1 MKKEI
6 ILRSADFADGK
17 NATPAV
23 VAALRELSLSEGT
36 RLAFEKGTY
45 HFYEDGAVKRT
56 YAVSN
61 NSYGEK
67 SVVFH
72 MDGIKALT
80 VDGGGAELV
89 FHGRAFPFIAD
100 GCRELTLCNMTLDRA
115 LPPVAELRFRD
126 VCDEGFFI
134 EIDKQKTPYTVEN
147 GDVVF
152 HREGWELSS
161 RERMLALH
169 KIEPFAVQYLFTK
182 NCTDMRENLPAPL
195 MDAVAEEEEGGIR
208 FRYSPSTP
216 TKCRFSEGELAL
228 SNLEGGRDID
238 VFFLVG
244 CENTVVKNVT
254 VRRGVGMGI
263 IAQVCHDLY
272 IDGFKTAS
280 EYYNAAFS
288 LTADALH
295 LVNCDGRLD
304 IRGCAISNTM
314 DDAIN
319 IHGIYTELQSAERD
333 RLFVRLMH
341 HEQKG
346 VNIYRPRDI
355 LHLIDPASMDIVA
368 KFEVSGAELDDRDKF
383 SICIEG
389 RFISGEDAV
398 KNGFFVENPNRMPDV
413 NVCGNRFCHL
423 PHLRISGAGEIL
435 IENNDMDECAA
446 GLLAMDLAQYWYE
459 SGRIKCLT
467 FRKNRVKSCHKL
479 GGRAC
484 VYISVSGFN
493 HGEVPKI
500 HDRIEIVENE
510 FVDVRDF
517 AVSADGVKN
526 LILRDNKIIDAAN
539 PEHCIRIDGISR

>member
-1 MKKEI
+1 MEKKFVFHSEEF
-6 ILRSADFADGK
+6 SNGK

-23 VAALRELSLSEGT
+23 TEALKQLEGADAA
-36 RLAFEKGTY
+36 RLVFEKGTY

-67 SVVFH
+67 TVVFH
-72 MDGIKALT
+72 MNGIKALT

-100 GCRELTLCNMTLDRA
+100 GCQGLTLCNMTLDRA

-126 VCDEGFFI
+126 VCDEGFFV

-147 GDVVF
+147 GDVIF

-169 KIEPFAVQYLFTK
+169 KIEPFAVQYLFTEH
-182 NCTDMRENLPAPL
+182 CADMRENLPAPL
-195 MDAVAEEEEGGIR
+195 MDAVAKEEEGGIR
-208 FRYSPSTP
+208 FRYLSSTP
-216 TKCRFSEGELAL
+216 TRCRFSEGELAL

-244 CENTVVKNVT
+244 CENTVIKNVT

-263 IAQVCHDLY
+263 IAVTCRNLS
-272 IDGFKTAS
+272 IDGFRTDS
-280 EYYNAAFS
+280 EHYNAAFS

-295 LVNCDGRLD
+295 FVNCDGRLD
-304 IRGCAISNTM
+304 IRNCAISNTM

-319 IHGIYTELQSAERD
+319 VHGIYTELQSAERN
-333 RLFVRLMH
+333 RLFVRLLH

-346 VNIYRPRDI
+346 VNIYRPHDI
-355 LHLIDPASMDIVA
+355 LQLIDPVSMDIVA
-368 KFEVSGAELDDRDKF
+368 KFEVSGAELDEHDKF

-398 KNGFFVENPNRMPDV
+398 KKGFFVENAQRMPDV
-413 NVCGNRFCHL
+413 NVCNNRFCHL

-435 IENNDMDECAA
+435 IENNDMNECAA

-459 SGRIKCLT
+459 SGRIKHLV

-484 VYISVSGFN
+484 VYISVSGFK
-493 HGEVPKI
+493 HGEAPKI
-500 HDRIEIVENE
+500 HDCIEIVENE

-526 LILRDNKIIDAAN
+526 LILRDNKITAAAN
-539 PEHCIRIDGISR
+539 PEHCLRIDGIS